1 MLYIDIAKVDR
12 DVAHFVMAIHVCFK
26 CMFQMFQL
34 FQMNVASVFIWML
47 HIHARSKHMF
57 QVFSGVS
64 YVCLQVFHVDIAY
77 ICNGFQVF
85 SDIFT
90 SVSDACFKCFISLL
104 LYVAFACFK
113 SRSSVAHEVRVG
125 SGWLQSSFVVASG

>member
-64 YVCLQVFHVDIAY
+64 YVCLRVFHLDVAY
-77 ICNGFQVF
+77 VSHICCKSMFEMFQLF
-85 SDIFT
+85 QS
-90 SVSDACFKCFISLL
+90 
-104 LYVAFACFK
+104 YVAI
-113 SRSSVAHEVRVG
+113 SVFM
-125 SGWLQSSFVVASG
+125 LQVASVLS